1 MKFHPRHSH
10 WLFSL
15 IMSMIVAGIVTSVLT
30 VVDHGYKDFM
40 PSWEHSFIIAW
51 AIAFLAVLLVAP
63 QVRKLVQRLTS
74 HSSH

>member
-15 IMSMIVAGIVTSVLT
+15 IMSMIVAGIVTGVLT
-30 VVDHGYKDFM
+30 AANHGYQDFF
-40 PSWEHSFIIAW
+40 PSWEHSFFIAW
-51 AIAFLAVLLVAP
+51 AIAFIAVFFVAP

-74 HSSH
+74 H

>member
-1 MKFHPRHSH
+1 MKLHPKHSH

-40 PSWEHSFIIAW
+40 PSWEHSFVIAW

-74 HSSH
+74 YSSH